1 VPTIVVSA
9 AFASLRLWRLVL
21 KALRIDRVGPRDV
34 GSAVRHLHPVD
45 GTGMV
50 RPDRP
55 NLTKVAIQKTWQN
68 LGKLKKRF
76 KTESHRFQMVISAK
90 WTFVVRLLN
99 CLQTAL

>member
-1 VPTIVVSA
+1 VPTMVVSA

-68 LGKLKKRF
+68 LGKLKKGLRQNHTAF
-76 KTESHRFQMVISAK
+76 K
-90 WTFVVRLLN
+90 W
-99 CLQTAL
+99 